1 MIDVQNFFLHS
12 EKGIEEILSHKM
24 SQLAFIKV
32 FEQIYTNSTS
42 YFESDVD
49 IMKFYFEAEST
60 AELVNI
66 IEPLS

>member
-1 MIDVQNFFLHS
+1 
-12 EKGIEEILSHKM
+12 M